1 MVADV
6 LLVLETSSCH
16 EGSCDCDRVFKE
28 HQGHFPAACD
38 MRKLLLELEPYREA
52 YARQQITLAFS
63 LYDLPW
69 LTASNVSVIDP
80 RGRVSLLSFD
90 LPAQCVVPPLLSTTP
105 IDAHLPTWH
114 LGWALL

>member
-1 MVADV
+1 
-6 LLVLETSSCH
+6 
-16 EGSCDCDRVFKE
+16 
-28 HQGHFPAACD
+28 

-90 LPAQCVVPPLLSTTP
+90 LPAQCACAKQLVWKDFLRGQAGPPARFVS
-105 IDAHLPTWH
+105 
-114 LGWALL
+114 LGPAGRPRAQRACAVARRLCALAVSL